1 MIQSQNEKKKKFF
14 EAAQR
19 RVEEDKQKEIDATKL
34 SKQRTEEH
42 YRILAEFEKYA
53 RITPS
58 HQWHS
63 RVCAVVANTGFLAQG
78 WCLPPRR
85 RASVLIVCPFLFI
98 EWPGGNGINRWRCRC
113 GAMQLR
119 PTATGVRK
127 RKSRSI
133 ASQTLRPVA
142 WRQRCAAPQSAWQQR
157 MYPACIHARSPR
169 PPLNDCLA
177 LPRRAAPFERNQRIR
192 KGELLEAARK
202 EREHEARQRGLAFA
216 RAHELKLQ
224 RIAVQLREKEARRMA
239 GANETARKLELS
251 EQHRVQKVVRPLI
264 RGQAS
269 SCHVAPA
276 SCKLHEYP
284 CRGAMTPGWQ
294 A

>member
-63 RVCAVVANTGFLAQG
+63 RVCAGVANTGFLAQG

-85 RASVLIVCPFLFI
+85 RASVLIVRPFLFI

-127 RKSRSI
+127 RKSRST
-133 ASQTLRPVA
+133 ASQTLRLVA
-142 WRQRCAAPQSAWQQR
+142 WRQRCAAPHSER
-157 MYPACIHARSPR
+157 MAAANAPSVYTCALSPPASERLPR
-169 PPLNDCLA
+169 VAAPRCSVRTKPENTE
-177 LPRRAAPFERNQRIR
+177 RRAAGGGAQGAGAR
-192 KGELLEAARK
+192 GAAART
-202 EREHEARQRGLAFA
+202 GV
-216 RAHELKLQ
+216 RAC
-224 RIAVQLREKEARRMA
+224 A
-239 GANETARKLELS
+239 
-251 EQHRVQKVVRPLI
+251 
-264 RGQAS
+264 
-269 SCHVAPA
+269 
-276 SCKLHEYP
+276 
-284 CRGAMTPGWQ
+284 
-294 A
+294 